1 MITRPSLAA
10 KSPLAATAGDVAS
23 WWWCVA
29 RMSARSGWDALPGP
43 WPVKVALIV
52 LLAAGQL
59 IPGEADEL
67 VLLLL
72 IGYVKRRM
80 DARRVPVSP

>member
-10 KSPLAATAGDVAS
+10 KSPLAATVVDVAS

-43 WPVKVALIV
+43 WPVKVALV
-52 LLAAGQL
+52 LLLIAGQL
-59 IPGEADEL
+59 VPGELDEL
-67 VLLLL
+67 LLIFL

-80 DARRVPVSP
+80 DARKVPVSP